1 MAEKKIVWKKNFK
14 KIALTVGGLVV
25 LLGGII
31 ALKGTQIGSLIGYG
45 SAMQKA
51 GMPPTP
57 VATALAIGETWEE
70 TLRFTGSLRAVQG
83 VTLTVEL
90 PGTVIRIGVE
100 NGAEVQQGDVLIELD
115 TTQEQADLASAMA
128 SLHLA
133 KINLDRNKGLLEKRI
148 IAQSEFDSAAATFD
162 QEQAK
167 TATLRA
173 TIAKKVIRAPFSG
186 RAGIRTVNLG
196 QTVKAGDELIPLH
209 SSDPIYVEFSV
220 PQTRLDSIAVGQTIR
235 VTTDGV
241 KDPVEGLITAVN
253 PVVDEATR
261 TARVQGT
268 LRNKEGLLRAGLF
281 AEVEVVLPEKLE
293 VVSVPISSIINAAY
307 GDSIFV
313 VEEKDSKTTVRQQF
327 VKLGR
332 KRGDFIAVT
341 KGLSSGD
348 RVVSAGAFKLTNGAA
363 VKINDAMQPEPSL
376 NPTPDNS

>member
-1 MAEKKIVWKKNFK
+1 
-14 KIALTVGGLVV
+14 V
-25 LLGGII
+25 LL
-31 ALKGTQIGSLIGYG
+31 
-45 SAMQKA
+45 
-51 GMPPTP
+51 
-57 VATALAIGETWEE
+57 
-70 TLRFTGSLRAVQG
+70 
-83 VTLTVEL
+83 
-90 PGTVIRIGVE
+90 
-100 NGAEVQQGDVLIELD
+100 ELD

-128 SLHLA
+128 ALRLA

-148 IAQSEFDSAAATFD
+148 IAQSEYDSAAATFD

-186 RAGIRTVNLG
+186 RVGIRTVNLG

-220 PQTRLDSIAVGQTIR
+220 PQTRLESISVGQTIR

-241 KDPVEGLITAVN
+241 KEPVEGLITAVN

-268 LRNKEGLLRAGLF
+268 LRNKDGILRAGLF
-281 AEVEVVLPEKLE
+281 AEVEVVLPQRLD
-293 VVSVPISSIINAAY
+293 VVAVPISSIINAAY
-307 GDSIFV
+307 GDSIFI
-313 VEEKDSKTTVRQQF
+313 VEEKDGKLTVRQQF

-341 KGLSSGD
+341 MGLNAGD

-363 VKINDAMQPEPSL
+363 VIVNDAMQPEPSL